1 VTREQIIVLG
11 FIVAAFVAGWVVRA
25 LMAWW
30 DRERGA
36 AQAELA
42 GMAQGTPGP
51 APGSPATEPPDPSA
65 EAPLAKEVGDA
76 LRRDAP
82 NESMLSVVSSGDEAA
97 LTEVELDLTD
107 WGFTYGVAWA
117 RARER
122 SPEAPDEAIADEALR
137 AAESVF
143 RAYTGDGDWTRRLD
157 ERHPQR
163 EGESNGHS
171 APSVEEPSQS
181 GERPT

>member
-11 FIVAAFVAGWVVRA
+11 FIVAGFVAGWAVRA

-30 DRERGA
+30 DRERRATQDELARIAHGPARPDPERPTTEPA
-36 AQAELA
+36 APAEL
-42 GMAQGTPGP
+42 
-51 APGSPATEPPDPSA
+51 
-65 EAPLAKEVGDA
+65 PLTQEVGDA
-76 LRRDAP
+76 LRRDAA
-82 NESMLSVVSSGDEAA
+82 NDSMLSVVPSDGEPP

-122 SPEAPDEAIADEALR
+122 RPEAPDETVADEALR

-143 RAYTGDGDWTRRLD
+143 RAYTGDGDWARRID
-157 ERHPQR
+157 ERHSHQATEANGQSPQSI
-163 EGESNGHS
+163 EGSS
-171 APSVEEPSQS
+171 
-181 GERPT
+181 

>member
-11 FIVAAFVAGWVVRA
+11 FIVAGFVAGWAVRA

-30 DRERGA
+30 DRERRA
-36 AQAELA
+36 TQDDLA
-42 GMAQGTPGP
+42 RMAHGP
-51 APGSPATEPPDPSA
+51 ARPDPERPTTEPPAAPA
-65 EAPLAKEVGDA
+65 GPPLAQEVGDA
-76 LRRDAP
+76 LRRDAA
-82 NESMLSVVSSGDEAA
+82 NDSMLSVVPADGEAV

-122 SPEAPDEAIADEALR
+122 SPEAPDEAVADEALR

-143 RAYTGDGDWTRRLD
+143 RAYTGDGNWTRRID
-157 ERHPQR
+157 ERHAQPVR
-163 EGESNGHS
+163 DPNGHS
-171 APSVEEPSQS
+171 AESI
-181 GERPT
+181 

>member
-25 LMAWW
+25 LMAWF
-30 DRERGA
+30 DRERRA
-36 AQAELA
+36 TQAELER
-42 GMAQGTPGP
+42 MAQGPAGP
-51 APGSPATEPPDPSA
+51 APESPSTEPIVPSA
-65 EAPLAKEVGDA
+65 EAPLTQEVGDA

-82 NESMLSVVSSGDEAA
+82 NDSMLSVVPPGAEDA

-122 SPEAPDEAIADEALR
+122 SPEAPDEAVADEALR

-143 RAYTGDGDWTRRLD
+143 RAYTGDGDWARRID
-157 ERHPQR
+157 ERHPQGG
-163 EGESNGHS
+163 GESNGHS
-171 APSVEEPSQS
+171 AQSVEGS
-181 GERPT
+181 R